1 MAKYRKFW
9 VYSIA
14 CVVVW
19 TIQLAFVAAK
29 GNNKVTRDV
38 LLVFGG
44 WCLAWALA
52 TIARFAYPPPKRW
65 LQSNSSIT

>member
-1 MAKYRKFW
+1 MAKYRKYW

-14 CVVVW
+14 CLVVW

-38 LLVFGG
+38 LLIFGG

-65 LQSNSSIT
+65 RQPITSAT